1 MGSFSSLLTV
11 VNFAEAATAA
21 MNVSKDANSS
31 AAPTNAKPVD
41 VQTLMKSDP
50 RFIARL
56 IQQLDSQM
64 HNMQD
69 DKKRRQQ
76 AVKEDTEEMQRIDQE
91 IKMHIQPGLVSTLPS
106 STFWLISGCMCVLG
120 EFGLLHEQSIVLY
133 RVWQAL
139 HA

>member
-1 MGSFSSLLTV
+1 MIVAKQLASFSSLLTV
-11 VNFAEAATAA
+11 VSFAETATAA
-21 MNVSKDANSS
+21 MNVSKDTGST

-69 DKKRRQQ
+69 EKKRRQQ
-76 AVKEDTEEMQRIDQE
+76 AVKEDTEELQRIDHE
-91 IKMHIQPGLVSTLPS
+91 IKLHIQPGIVEYSTDHRLYACIRLHVSL
-106 STFWLISGCMCVLG
+106 
-120 EFGLLHEQSIVLY
+120 Q
-133 RVWQAL
+133 
-139 HA
+139 

>member
-1 MGSFSSLLTV
+1 MVS
-11 VNFAEAATAA
+11 FAETATAA
-21 MNVSKDANSS
+21 LNFSKDASSS
-31 AAPTNAKPVD
+31 AVPTNAKPVD

-76 AVKEDTEEMQRIDQE
+76 AVTEDTEEMQRIDQE
-91 IKMHIQPGLVSTLPS
+91 IKMHIQPGIVEYLPS
-106 STFWLISGCMCVLG
+106 SVFWLISGCMCVS
-120 EFGLLHEQSIVLY
+120 E
-133 RVWQAL
+133 
-139 HA
+139 